1 MSGPQPKFIPY
12 TRRGGWPA
20 KGYLVLKKVG
30 GGVCVI
36 FGLVLANDI

>member
-20 KGYLVLKKVG
+20 KGYLVLKKVA
-30 GGVCVI
+30 GVCVI
-36 FGLVLANDI
+36 FGLILANDI